1 MRSPPFSEIII
12 CNKIHNTGNKVW
24 KGFGM
29 TELMD
34 ANPFVINQMIPYEG
48 NTAKDTYIKGL

>member
-1 MRSPPFSEIII
+1 MI
-12 CNKIHNTGNKVW
+12 CNKIHKTSKVW

>member
-1 MRSPPFSEIII
+1 MRCEILI
-12 CNKIHNTGNKVW
+12 CNKIHHTSKVW